1 MLWCVFDLPTLK
13 TEIADLES
21 KTADPRFWDDH
32 NSAQSMMR
40 RLAETNQTVS
50 MWEQLAQQAQSSVE
64 LLKLAYEEGDQG
76 LVASLEH
83 DVSEML
89 ATVDRQ
95 EFELLFSEE
104 HDHHN
109 AIIAIHAGAGGTD
122 SQDWASMLLRM
133 YIRWADAE
141 KFSPEILDISSGEEA
156 GVKSVT
162 VELTGRN
169 AYGYAKVERGVH
181 RLVRISPFDSTHGRH
196 TSFALVEV
204 LPEAETDTDITINA
218 DDLVIDTFKA
228 SGAGGQHV
236 QKNSTAVRITHS
248 PSGIVVSCQNQRS
261 QLQNK
266 EAALRI
272 LKARLMEREQLRRA
286 KERQELKGAHVAAE
300 WGNQIRSYILH
311 PYKLVKDH
319 RTGYES
325 TDPES
330 VLDGAL
336 TPLIHSYLLST
347 IKNTASD

>member
-1 MLWCVFDLPTLK
+1 MSWCVFDLPSLK
-13 TEIADLES
+13 TEIPDLES
-21 KTADPRFWDDH
+21 KTTDPQFWDDP
-32 NSAQSMMR
+32 NSAQNMMR
-40 RLAETNQTVS
+40 RLAEANQTVS
-50 MWEQLAQQAQSSVE
+50 MWENLAQQAQSTLE
-64 LLKLAYEEGDQG
+64 LLKLAYEEGDQN
-76 LVASLEH
+76 LAESLEH
-83 DVSEML
+83 DVREML
-89 ATVDRQ
+89 VIVDRQ
-95 EFELLFSEE
+95 EFELLFNEE
-104 HDHHN
+104 HDHRN

-133 YIRWADAE
+133 YIRWAETE
-141 KFSPEILDISSGEEA
+141 KFNPEILDVSSGEEA
-156 GVKSVT
+156 GVKSAT

-169 AYGYAKVERGVH
+169 AYGYAKGERGVH
-181 RLVRISPFDSTHGRH
+181 RLVRISPFESTHGRH

-204 LPEAETDTDITINA
+204 LPEAEANTDITINA

-272 LKARLMEREQLRRA
+272 LKARLMEREQQRRE
-286 KERQELKGAHVAAE
+286 KERQELKGAHIAAE

-330 VLDGAL
+330 ILDGEL
-336 TPLIHSYLLST
+336 TPLIHAYLLST
-347 IKNTASD
+347 IKNPTTN